1 MNNSSKPMIARFL
14 IVLVILTSIV
24 LASVGLRFKN
34 EELAREKTEIEKKIS
49 DQRTL
54 KVKLIAE
61 YQELSA
67 ENRIVGIAGNKLD
80 MKRQVLPS
88 VLISVNKKLINE
100 AIEKINSK
108 YE

>member
-1 MNNSSKPMIARFL
+1 MNKSSKPMIARFL
-14 IVLVILTSIV
+14 TLLVVITGIV
-24 LASVGLRFKN
+24 LANVGLRFKN
-34 EELAREKTEIEKKIS
+34 EELSRNKSELLKTIS

-61 YQELSA
+61 FQELSS
-67 ENRIVGIAGNKLD
+67 ENRIVGIAENIG

-88 VLISVNKKLINE
+88 VVIRVDKNLIDEVTEELK
-100 AIEKINSK
+100 AK

>member
-1 MNNSSKPMIARFL
+1 MNKSSKPMIARFL
-14 IVLVILTSIV
+14 TLLVVITGIV
-24 LASVGLRFKN
+24 LANVGLRFKN
-34 EELAREKTEIEKKIS
+34 EELARNKSELLKTIS

-61 YQELSA
+61 FQELSS
-67 ENRIVGIAGNKLD
+67 ENRIVGIAEKIG

-88 VLISVNKKLINE
+88 VVIRVDKNLIDEVTEELK
-100 AIEKINSK
+100 AK